1 MKEKSVLIFDNQ
13 YFPSVN
19 WFKIS
24 INKSNIKINSFV
36 RYKKHSFYNRCA
48 VAGANGLIFLT
59 VPLEGGRNR
68 NQRELFQN
76 VKISYAENWQAQH
89 LKTIESCYR
98 NAPYFEYYMPELQ
111 TFFKQKFEYL
121 FDLNIS
127 IIEKINLLVFE
138 NQLNI
143 SVIDYSQQEANDM
156 QEVQVV
162 SYFPDNFQLVK
173 DAPHYYQ
180 LFEDRI
186 GFQPNISILDL
197 IFMEGNNAINVLKT
211 NSCIF

>member
-1 MKEKSVLIFDNQ
+1 MIKNNILIFDNQ

-19 WFKIS
+19 WFKNS
-24 INKSNIKINSFV
+24 INESNIKINSFV

-48 VAGANGLIFLT
+48 VAGGNGLIFLT

-68 NQRELFQN
+68 NQRELFPN
-76 VKISYAENWQAQH
+76 VKISYAENWQMQH

-111 TFFKQKFEYL
+111 TFFERKFEYL

-127 IIEKINLLVFE
+127 IIEKINALIFK

-143 SVIDYSQQEANDM
+143 SVVDYSQEDVKDA
-156 QEVQVV
+156 QEVQIV
-162 SYFPDNFQLVK
+162 SYFPDDFQRVE
-173 DAPHYYQ
+173 DAPVYYQ
-180 LFEDRI
+180 LFEERI
-186 GFQPNISILDL
+186 GFQPNISVLDL
-197 IFMEGNNAINVLKT
+197 MFMEGSDAKNVLK
-211 NSCIF
+211 NK